1 MKKNLILML
10 VVVGLLFP
18 ACSKKSET
26 PAEAPATDNPFFAE
40 YDTPYKVPPFDIIK
54 PEHFVQAYE
63 KGMEQ
68 QKAEI
73 EQLVSNTE
81 APTFDNTIAA
91 LDRSG
96 KLLSDVSRVFGGLS
110 GANTNDELKA

>member
-1 MKKNLILML
+1 MKKNMILILFAF
-10 VVVGLLFP
+10 GLLFP

-54 PEHFVQAYE
+54 PEHFVPAYE

-73 EQLVSNTE
+73 EQLVSNCLLYTS
-81 APTFDNTIAA
+81 PSPR
-91 LDRSG
+91 DRTR
-96 KLLSDVSRVFGGLS
+96 SRMPS
-110 GANTNDELKA
+110 SA